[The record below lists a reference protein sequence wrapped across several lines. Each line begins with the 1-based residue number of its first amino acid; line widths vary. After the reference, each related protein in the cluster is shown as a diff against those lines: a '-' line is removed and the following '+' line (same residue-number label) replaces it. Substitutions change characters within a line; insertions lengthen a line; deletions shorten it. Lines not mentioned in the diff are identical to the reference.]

1 MTTTTSDHPARPT
14 HDELLTVLSQACD
27 SEPFLAHAP
36 LDQIWWGLQHLDL
49 QNGWQL
55 SIWWVQGQIGPLHKA
70 VTPDGRKWVY
80 GCSRWPS
87 WTADPDEMV
96 LDPLLL
102 LSDQQRVALV
112 KRMQAARCWPQSEH
126 WCPMPI
132 LGFDD
137 EACG

>member
-1 MTTTTSDHPARPT
+1 MTTTTNTPPARPT
-14 HDELLTVLSQACD
+14 HNELLTVLGQACD

-36 LDQIWWGLQHLDL
+36 LGEIWWGLQHLDL

-80 GCSRWPS
+80 GSSRWPN
-87 WTADPDEMV
+87 WTADPGEMV

-102 LSDQQRVALV
+102 LSDQQRAALV
-112 KRMQAARCWPQSEH
+112 KRMQAARCWPQSKH

-137 EACG
+137 EGCG